1 MRHLVRYALPSYGMP
16 WGPVSQEDQHVT
28 RPGRA
33 IATLVTIAGVAG
45 SLAACGSDASG
56 AEKLTV
62 YSAQHESL
70 VRAMLEGFTEETGIA
85 LEFRDANDSELANQ
99 IVQEGE
105 ASPADV
111 FLTENSPAIDVVD
124 REGLLAP
131 LDQATLDQVDEAYRP
146 SSGNWVGFAARS
158 TVLAWNPAEL
168 GEEELPAS
176 LLDLADPAWEGRV
189 GIAAGGADFQAIVA
203 AVLALEGED
212 ATREWLTGLERNAEV
227 YASNT
232 AVMQAV
238 DEGRVDVGVMYHYYW
253 YRDQAEN
260 GLLGDDAELHYFGNQ
275 DPGAFVSVSGAGVLA
290 SSDHPEQA
298 QQLVRFLTDR
308 AAQERLADSSALEYA
323 VGTGVAS
330 AEELPP
336 LADLEA
342 PDVDPGELSSPE
354 VTALMQEAGL
364 L

>member
-1 MRHLVRYALPSYGMP
+1 
-16 WGPVSQEDQHVT
+16 VT
-28 RPGRA
+28 RPARILA
-33 IATLVTIAGVAG
+33 ATVSALGAAGA
-45 SLAACGSDASG
+45 LTACGSDGDA
-56 AEKLTV
+56 LVV

-70 VRAMLEGFTEETGIA
+70 VRTMLEDFTDETGIE
-85 LEFRDANDSELANQ
+85 LEFRDANDTELANQ
-99 IVQEGE
+99 IVQEGD

-131 LDQATLDQVDEAYRP
+131 LDQETLDQVDGAYRP
-146 SSGNWVGFAARS
+146 SSGNWVGFAARATS
-158 TVLAWNPAEL
+158 LIYNPAEV
-168 GEEELPAS
+168 GEDELPAS
-176 LLDLADPAWEGRV
+176 ILDLAEPAWEGRV
-189 GIAAGGADFQAIVA
+189 GIAAGGADFQAIVS

-212 ATREWLTGLERNAEV
+212 ATREWLSGLQRNAEV

-238 DEGRVDVGVMYHYYW
+238 DEGTVDVGVMYHYYW

-260 GLLGDDAELHYFGNQ
+260 GLLGDDAALHYFGNQ
-275 DPGAFVSVSGAGVLA
+275 DPGAFLSVSGAGVLA
-290 SSDHPEQA
+290 SSDQAEQA
-298 QQLVRFLTDR
+298 QQLVRFLTAR

-336 LADLEA
+336 LADLQA
-342 PDVDPGELSSPE
+342 PAVDPGELSSPE
-354 VTALMQEAGL
+354 VTALMQEVGL

>member
-1 MRHLVRYALPSYGMP
+1 
-16 WGPVSQEDQHVT
+16 VT
-28 RPGRA
+28 RPARIPA
-33 IATLVTIAGVAG
+33 AVVSALAAAGVLTG
-45 SLAACGSDASG
+45 CGSDGDA
-56 AEKLTV
+56 LVV

-70 VRAMLEGFTEETGIA
+70 VRTMLEDFTDETGIE

-99 IVQEGE
+99 IVQEGD

-131 LDQATLDQVDEAYRP
+131 LDQETLDQVDEAYRP

-158 TVLAWNPAEL
+158 TVLAWNPAEY
-168 GEEELPAS
+168 EKALPAS
-176 LLDLADPAWEGRV
+176 ILDLADPEWEGRV
-189 GIAAGGADFQAIVA
+189 GIAAGGADFQAIVS

-212 ATREWLTGLERNAEV
+212 ATREWLTGLQRNAEV

-232 AVMQAV
+232 AVMKAV
-238 DEGRVDVGVMYHYYW
+238 DEGEVPVGVMYHYYW

-260 GLLGDDAELHYFGNQ
+260 GLIGDDARLHYFGNQ

-290 SSDHPEQA
+290 SSDRPEDAQRLVAYLTGREA
-298 QQLVRFLTDR
+298 QQK
-308 AAQERLADSSALEYA
+308 LADSSALEYA
-323 VGTGVAS
+323 VGTGVDS
-330 AEELPP
+330 AEALPP
-336 LADLEA
+336 LSELDA
-342 PDVDPGELSSPE
+342 PEVDPGELSSPE
-354 VTALMQEAGL
+354 VTALMQEVGL

>member
-1 MRHLVRYALPSYGMP
+1 VPRPARLAAAVLSALG
-16 WGPVSQEDQHVT
+16 
-28 RPGRA
+28 A
-33 IATLVTIAGVAG
+33 AGA
-45 SLAACGSDASG
+45 LTACGSDGDA
-56 AEKLTV
+56 LTV

-70 VRAMLEGFTEETGIA
+70 VRTMLEDFTEETGIEV
-85 LEFRDANDSELANQ
+85 EFRDANDTELANQ

-124 REGLLAP
+124 DAGLLAP
-131 LDQATLDQVDEAYRP
+131 LDTATLDQVEEAYRP

-158 TVLAWNPAEL
+158 TVLAYQPEAVAEAD
-168 GEEELPAS
+168 LPTS
-176 LLDLADPAWEGRV
+176 ILDLADPAYEGRV
-189 GIAAGGADFQAIVA
+189 GIAAGGADFQAIVS

-238 DEGRVDVGVMYHYYW
+238 DEGQVDVGVMYHYYW

-260 GLLGDDAELHYFGNQ
+260 GLVGDDAELHYFRNE

-290 SSDHPEQA
+290 SSDQTRAA
-298 QQLVRFLTDR
+298 QRLVRYLTGR
-308 AAQERLADSSALEYA
+308 GAQERLADSSALEYA

-330 AEELPP
+330 AEALPP
-336 LADLEA
+336 LEELQA
-342 PDVDPGELSSPE
+342 PAVDPGELSSPE
-354 VTALMQEAGL
+354 VTALMQEVGL